1 MSYYER
7 IMEFIENKSIDL
19 FEYFENRRKN
29 IESFF
34 DELKKTPDMQN
45 SILKYGIFIGI
56 IISIIFIFYYS
67 SIDPKSM
74 TTNKYLYLLL
84 ITIPLIIGIFYVIPF
99 KNGNI
104 LYNVFII
111 FLLLGFVVTI
121 LYYYSNSNLA
131 SSTFISYIMFFLIF
145 LIIICGLAI
154 FLYVFTNYLKSL
166 KGTSGFLVYLLFYL
180 PCLLI
185 DFIKYIINE
194 FKLTANEIYIL
205 FFIELSLIL
214 IYIYLP
220 LLLSKIVQKNGIV
233 LMGNS
238 AFLDIPKVI
247 GNNEQFLMQETKTD
261 KINTNLKSYRR
272 EFSLSMW
279 IYLNSQPSNYSAY
292 SKETPI
298 FDFGNGKPKI
308 TYYNN
313 TSNNN
318 SNNIDIRNNTVD
330 DGKDKIIVYF
340 TNTSDGSIDESDRYK
355 FVISKQKWHQIVFNY
370 SSEYVDLFI
379 DGNLEKT
386 YDFNEN
392 LPTFYPT
399 DNITIGSTNGL
410 DGSICNIVYYTKI
423 QSKSQIANSYNIL
436 FNKNPPVQN

>member
-7 IMEFIENKSIDL
+7 IMEFIKNSKIDL
-19 FEYFENRRKN
+19 FEYFENRKKN
-29 IESFF
+29 IETFF

-56 IISIIFIFYYS
+56 IISIIIIFYYS
-67 SIDPKSM
+67 SVDPKSM

-84 ITIPLIIGIFYVIPF
+84 ITIPLLIGLFYVIPF

-121 LYYYSNSNLA
+121 IYYYSNSNVA
-131 SSTFISYIMFFLIF
+131 SSIFISYIMFFLIF

-220 LLLSKIVQKNGIV
+220 LLLSKIVQRNGIV

-261 KINTNLKSYRR
+261 KMNPNLKSYRR
-272 EFSLSMW
+272 EFTLSMW

-292 SKETPI
+292 SKETQL

-313 TSNNN
+313 TTNNN
-318 SNNIDIRNNTVD
+318 SNNVEIRNNTVD

-340 TNTSDGSIDESDRYK
+340 TNTSDGSNDESDKYK
-355 FVISKQKWHQIVFNY
+355 FVMSKQKWHQIVFNY